1 MPTYQGTNGPA
12 GSALG
17 SLLRK
22 IEEER
27 NTGPHRTPQTSQD
40 QSPIREAIQAPLE
53 TPESVGSSKMVSMKP
68 EMAVGSGVVPP
79 INATPN
85 TAGGNAVIA
94 PPPAGQVV
102 GPTIPAPI
110 LPSGVANPTAP
121 SQGSF
126 GNPQPSQ
133 TSTPTQQSQPS
144 QSGGKVAGATTARPS
159 SVSVGPT
166 SSGGLLPSG
175 VKSIMNQPV
184 QSSGATISAPNN
196 DAKNAAAAGGSA
208 AAAGGSSFLRAA
220 SQIGRQLL
228 NFRSNLALP
237 SVFYLPKNWQLPR
250 IGLPG
255 NQQQG

>member
-27 NTGPHRTPQTSQD
+27 QAGPHRTPQTSQD

-79 INATPN
+79 ISATPPG
-85 TAGGNAVIA
+85 AGGNAVIT
-94 PPPAGQVV
+94 PPPAGAVV

-110 LPSGVANPTAP
+110 LPSGVANPQA
-121 SQGSF
+121 Q

-133 TSTPTQQSQPS
+133 TNTPPQQSAPS
-144 QSGGKVAGATTARPS
+144 QSQGGGKVAGATTTARPS
-159 SVSVGPT
+159 NVSVGPT

-175 VKSIMNQPV
+175 VKNIMNQPV
-184 QSSGATISAPNN
+184 QSNGATISAPSSNG
-196 DAKNAAAAGGSA
+196 AKEAAAAGGA
-208 AAAGGSSFLRAA
+208 AAASGGSSFLRAA
-220 SQIGRQLL
+220 SQIGRSLL
-228 NFRSNLALP
+228 NMRSSLAFP
-237 SVFYLPKNWQLPR
+237 SVFYLPKNWQMPR
-250 IGLPG
+250 FGGSG
-255 NQQQG
+255 NQQQS